1 MQNSVS
7 LIGSSW
13 CVYTDT
19 GIEIPGTRVTGGEV
33 LTPPMCRNHAAA
45 AWTDECIVN
54 PDNNC
59 DSYLSAD
66 CPRCAEK
73 ILRTPMVCAYKWSID
88 KTSEEQSH
96 RGVCKI
102 DAHLSPEDQAI
113 IDQANQNFQN
123 GVDAFDHDILAVST
137 TTRAIDLLLRV
148 RAPCLTPRFFYAL
161 CCLPLYSSVP
171 FSTTLVNCVPISDVR
186 PDRPPALRPL

>member
-1 MQNSVS
+1 
-7 LIGSSW
+7 
-13 CVYTDT
+13 
-19 GIEIPGTRVTGGEV
+19 
-33 LTPPMCRNHAAA
+33 
-45 AWTDECIVN
+45 
-54 PDNNC
+54 
-59 DSYLSAD
+59 
-66 CPRCAEK
+66 
-73 ILRTPMVCAYKWSID
+73 MVCAYKWSID

-102 DAHLSPEDQAI
+102 DAHLIDRSPEDQAI

-123 GVDAFDHDILAVST
+123 GVDAFDHDTLAVST

-171 FSTTLVNCVPISDVR
+171 FSTTPTPVNCVPISDMR
-186 PDRPPALRPL
+186 PDRPPALGPL

>member
-7 LIGSSW
+7 LFGSSW

-19 GIEIPGTRVTGGEV
+19 GIEIPGTRVTGM
-33 LTPPMCRNHAAA
+33 LTPPICRNHAAA

-54 PDNNC
+54 PDVNC

-73 ILRTPMVCAYKWSID
+73 IFGTPMVCAFKWSVD

-113 IDQANQNFQN
+113 IDQATQNVQN
-123 GVDAFDHDILAVST
+123 GADAFDHDILAVST
-137 TTRAIDLLLRV
+137 TTRVIDL
-148 RAPCLTPRFFYAL
+148 
-161 CCLPLYSSVP
+161 LYSSVP
-171 FSTTLVNCVPISDVR
+171 FSTTPTLVNCVPISDLR
-186 PDRPPALRPL
+186 PDWPPALRPL